1 MAKAPPMTA
10 SSQPSARADAR
21 VLPTGTVTFL
31 FSDIEGSTK
40 RWETHPEEMECAL
53 ARHDALVRGAVETHG
68 GYVFKT
74 IGDAFCAAF
83 ATAPDAIAAALEAQ
97 RTLQGEDF
105 STVEGLCVRMALHAG
120 ASTERD
126 GDYFGPTVNRVA
138 RLLAIAHGGQVLISS
153 AAVDLSHGEIPPQS
167 SLRDLGFARLK
178 DLTASEHVWQL
189 DITGLSNEFPP
200 LRSLDALPNNLPIA
214 RTSFVGRELD
224 ASQVKE
230 LLTHHRLLSLVGS
243 GGVGKTR
250 LAQQVGADLL
260 DRYPDGVWFVD
271 FAPITDP
278 ELVCSVVA
286 QALGMTQ
293 QAGRRIDEAIPHWL
307 KRKTLLVIL
316 DNCEHMLGPVAALV
330 ASVLNTAADVRVLA
344 TSRQALNVA
353 GEVVHRVPSLSVP
366 ENVADLRR
374 EDALHYGAIAL
385 FVDRATA
392 ADTRFVLTDDM
403 VPIVAGICRHL
414 DGIPLAIELAAAR
427 VKVLSIPNLAQRLNE
442 RFKILTGG
450 SRDLLP
456 RQKTLSALIDWSYN
470 LLTAQEQQLFTRLGI
485 FAGGFSLDAVTAVYG
500 GDGLDEIKS
509 FDLLASLADKS
520 LVVADTSGEFERY
533 RLLESTAAYA
543 LDKLALGERA
553 RLARRHAEYYRV
565 QADAADERDSTGS
578 TLAWIAS
585 VDLELDNYRAAL
597 EWALTQGND
606 AVVGGAIAGAL
617 SRLWYAGGLAVEGR
631 YWIGLA
637 LERVSDAEH
646 PRIAAKLWLTLSYFS
661 SGKREHDA
669 AERSMQLYESLGDVL
684 RAARARR
691 SLAFALHQMGR
702 RDEARDEIARALT
715 ALRACGDKLG
725 VAHGLNV
732 QASIEW
738 ARGDLHTARELYAQ
752 GLAASKALGDDAAA
766 AVVLNNMAELDFAD
780 GHPEQA
786 LRFVS
791 EALEINVR
799 SKDSRNIALAH
810 NSSAAFRI
818 ALGDLT
824 GARASAREALRWARQ
839 AGVELSTAI
848 SLQHLAVLS
857 GLSGDPRRAATLLG
871 YVDAQYRELGIEREA
886 TEKKGCD
893 ALLTMLREQLSED
906 EIANLAARGAA
917 WSEDRAVEE
926 ARNV

>member
-1 MAKAPPMTA
+1 MTA
-10 SSQPSARADAR
+10 SFQPSGRADAR

-31 FSDIEGSTK
+31 FSDIEGSTQ
-40 RWETHPEEMECAL
+40 RWETHREAMECAL
-53 ARHDALVRGAVETHG
+53 ARHDALVRRAIETHG

-83 ATAPDAIAAALEAQ
+83 ATAPDAIAAALKAQ

-105 STVEGLCVRMALHAG
+105 SAVEGLYVRMALHAG
-120 ASTERD
+120 QSTERD

-138 RLLAIAHGGQVLISS
+138 RLLAIAHGGQVLISD
-153 AAVDLSHGEIPPQS
+153 AAVDLSQGDTPPQS

-178 DLTASEHVWQL
+178 DLTAPEHVWQL

-200 LRSLDALPNNLPIA
+200 LRSLDALPNNLPIT

-224 ASQVKE
+224 VVQVKE
-230 LLTHHRLLSLVGS
+230 LLTRHRLLSLVGS

-278 ELVCSVVA
+278 ELVSSVVA

-307 KRKTLLVIL
+307 KRKTLLLIL
-316 DNCEHMLGPVAALV
+316 DNCEHVLEPVAALV
-330 ASVLNTAADVRVLA
+330 ASVLNTAADVRVLT
-344 TSRQALNVA
+344 TSRQALDIA
-353 GEVVHRVPSLSVP
+353 GEAVHRVPSLSVP
-366 ENVADLRR
+366 EHAVGLRR

-385 FVDRATA
+385 FVDRAMA
-392 ADTRFVLTDDM
+392 ADTRFVLTDDT
-403 VPIVAGICRHL
+403 VSIVAEICRHL

-450 SRDLLP
+450 GRDVLP
-456 RQKTLSALIDWSYN
+456 RQKTLSALIDWSYD
-470 LLTAQEQQLFTRLGI
+470 LLTPQEQRLFTRLGI
-485 FAGGFSLDAVTAVYG
+485 FAGGFSLDAVTAVCG
-500 GDGLDEIKS
+500 GEGLDEIES
-509 FDLLASLADKS
+509 FDLLTSLTDKS
-520 LVVADTSGEFERY
+520 LVVADTSGEHERY

-543 LDKLALGERA
+543 LEKLALGERA

-565 QADAADERDSTGS
+565 QADAADERSGTSS
-578 TLAWIAS
+578 TLAWVVS

-597 EWALTQGND
+597 EWALTHRND
-606 AVVGGAIAGAL
+606 AVVGGAIAGSL
-617 SRLWYAGGLAVEGR
+617 SKLWYAGLAVEGR
-631 YWIGLA
+631 YWIELA
-637 LERVSDAEH
+637 LEQVSDAEH
-646 PRIAAKLWLTLSYFS
+646 PRIAAKLWLALSYFS
-661 SGKREHDA
+661 SGRREHDA
-669 AERSMQLYESLGDVL
+669 AKRSMRLYESLGDAHW
-684 RAARARR
+684 AARARR

-702 RDEARDEIARALT
+702 RDEARDEIVRALT
-715 ALRACGDKLG
+715 ALRACGDTLG

-752 GLAASKALGDDAAA
+752 GLAASKALGDEAGAT
-766 AVVLNNMAELDFAD
+766 VVLNNMAELEFAD

-786 LRFVS
+786 LRLVS

-857 GLSGDPRRAATLLG
+857 GMSGDARRAATLLG
-871 YVDAQYRELGIEREA
+871 YVDARYRELGIEREA
-886 TEKKGCD
+886 TEKKGYD
-893 ALLTMLREQLSED
+893 ALLTILREQLTED
-906 EIANLAARGAA
+906 EIASLVAHGAA
-917 WSEDRAVEE
+917 WSEDNAVEE
-926 ARNV
+926 SRNV